1 MTCLAGPCEPLRRH
15 LSDVAS
21 CVAQE
26 GALVARKIARVFAV
40 DQEVA
45 LDLLVLTAYLHDV
58 GKADNEYRD
67 GSHFPLHEVR
77 SVAVAYRAFR
87 SAGLVDSCRL
97 DCEGGVGCM
106 CKAVLAAIAL
116 HHYSHKRPRK
126 RTIKFAARCPDDV
139 EGALG
144 QWTPASSLGRSLRD
158 RVVEAVRSEIRS
170 DICFGNV
177 VDTLTGVGPR
187 LRHAVSAVL
196 GTLNRCDIAVAKAN
210 RCGNG
215 PPATVPGAGT
225 YQL

>member
-1 MTCLAGPCEPLRRH
+1 MTCLAGPCEPLGRH

-21 CVAQE
+21 CVARE
-26 GALVARKIARVFAV
+26 GALVARKLARVFAV
-40 DQEVA
+40 GPEVA

-58 GKADNEYRD
+58 GKADEVYGD
-67 GSHFPLHEVR
+67 EGYFPLHEVR

-97 DCEGGVGCM
+97 VCEGGVGCL

-116 HHYSHKRPRK
+116 HHYSHKRLR
-126 RTIKFAARCPDDV
+126 RRINGVKFAARCPDDV

-144 QWTPASSLGRSLRD
+144 PWTPASSLGRSLRD

-177 VDTLTGVGPR
+177 VDTLTRAGPR

-210 RCGNG
+210 RCCRGSS
-215 PPATVPGAGT
+215 ASRRTR
-225 YQL
+225 LS